1 MRRPPDRPNGGPPE
15 PPFTDLATAKQLVSA
30 FTLPRDA
37 GLADDPAAPDYS
49 RGDLGPLRGP
59 RRRRK
64 PSAFGWSSTFGLV
77 PEALRAERLR
87 RMIEGWAEWEIEARL
102 ADPDAEQ
109 PQQECRGE
117 FGPGGRWHEGCQECA
132 A

>member
-1 MRRPPDRPNGGPPE
+1 MRRPPDRLNGGPPE
-15 PPFTDLATAKQLVSA
+15 PPFADLAAAKQLVSA
-30 FTLPRDA
+30 FTLPRGA

-59 RRRRK
+59 RRRTAA
-64 PSAFGWSSTFGLV
+64 AFGRPSTFGLD
-77 PEALRAERLR
+77 PEALRAERRR
-87 RMIEGWAEWEIEARL
+87 RMAGGWAEWEIEARF

-109 PQQECRGE
+109 PGAECRGE
-117 FGPGGRWHEGCQECA
+117 FGPGGRWHPGCQECA